1 MLIKEE
7 VEEIFMMGE
16 VVAVT
21 SQFEFTESV
30 STAAAATAIA
40 RDPDDDKGLLLF
52 SC

>member
-1 MLIKEE
+1 VLIKEE

-16 VVAVT
+16 AVAVT

-40 RDPDDDKGLLLF
+40 RDPNGVKGLLLF